1 MWLLIKFNN
10 NKENPFKLFKV
21 PSRISEIEFGPEV
34 NGELETRW
42 TISIDSPFE
51 LRRYLI
57 RSTGY
62 KGFITSISNNYGVT
76 ECFYDLTVYKFFE
89 DDSDYHDFCLDYKYN
104 SQSDASL
111 PNIED
116 NPNIITRLEIL
127 DNLYKNAFTEFY
139 HKYIDEYNIG
149 NVNHICF
156 EFDEVSVNRE
166 KLLCIEDENKK
177 KRSKDKKSLLN
188 KETSSDN
195 IIVKFKN
202 NNYLNVKR
210 ENKGMDFSKILNI
223 DCGKIISDDIAASI
237 YGVAIKGLD
246 GRFRAFDKSKGTI
259 VDVTGTTFDSDDM
272 LWIIPCALKDIS
284 VGDVI
289 INAGNYVTVTKI
301 HSDGTFSVV
310 DPKASE
316 QKIAIPAK
324 NMFGFDFISKVFC
337 MTDGFIKPS
346 PDEPFGINP
355 LMLIAL
361 SNKENM
367 NDIMLFSMF
376 GGQNIDSSLLPF
388 LFMGRGDNSNIG
400 SMIIMSQLLNN
411 QKKDDAAAKKTDN
424 PFSVKTVPLGIKD
437 TETEPKTDP
446 SGTVICYEDNE

>member
-1 MWLLIKFNN
+1 MWLLVKFNN

-21 PSRISEIEFGPEV
+21 PSRISEIEYGPEV

-51 LRRYLI
+51 FKYYLAKSI
-57 RSTGY
+57 GY
-62 KGFITSISNNYGVT
+62 KGFIASISSNYGVT
-76 ECFYDLTVYKFFE
+76 EYFHDLTIYKFFE
-89 DDSDYHDFCLDYKYN
+89 NDSDYYNFFLDCMEN
-104 SQSDASL
+104 PQVDVNL
-111 PNIED
+111 PNIGD
-116 NPNIITRLEIL
+116 NSNIITRLEIL
-127 DNLYKNAFTEFY
+127 DDLSKDTFSEFY
-139 HKYIDEYNIG
+139 HEYVDEYNIG
-149 NVNHICF
+149 DVNHIYF
-156 EFDEVSVNRE
+156 EFDEVSVHRE

-223 DCGKIISDDIAASI
+223 DCGKIVSDDIAASI

-337 MTDGFIKPS
+337 MIDGFIKPS

-367 NDIMLFSMF
+367 SDIMMLSML
-376 GGQNIDSSLLPF
+376 GGQSIDSSLLPF
-388 LFMGRGDNSNIG
+388 LLMGRGDNSNIG

-411 QKKDDAAAKKTDN
+411 QKKDDMAAKKTDN
-424 PFSVKTVPLGIKD
+424 PFGVKTVPLGIKD

-446 SGTVICYEDNE
+446 SGTIICYEDNE

>member
-1 MWLLIKFNN
+1 MWLLVKFNN

-21 PSRISEIEFGPEV
+21 PSQISKIEYVTEI

-51 LRRYLI
+51 LQYYLAM
-57 RSTGY
+57 STGY
-62 KGFITSISNNYGVT
+62 KGFIASISSNYGVT
-76 ECFYDLTVYKFFE
+76 EYFHDLIIYKFFE
-89 DDSDYHDFCLDYKYN
+89 NDSDYYNFFLDCMEN
-104 SQSDASL
+104 PQVDVNL
-111 PNIED
+111 PNIGD

-127 DNLYKNAFTEFY
+127 DDLSKNTFTEFY
-139 HKYIDEYNIG
+139 NKYVDEYNIED
-149 NVNHICF
+149 VNHIYF
-156 EFDEVSVNRE
+156 EFDEVSVHRE
-166 KLLCIEDENKK
+166 KLLYIEN
-177 KRSKDKKSLLN
+177 KDKKKKKEGKKSSLK
-188 KETSSDN
+188 KETNSDN
-195 IIVKFKN
+195 ITIEFKN
-202 NNYLNVKR
+202 NSYLKVER
-210 ENKGMDFSKILNI
+210 ENKGMDFSKIFNI
-223 DCGKIISDDIAASI
+223 DCGKITSDDIAASI

-259 VDVTGTTFDSDDM
+259 IDVTGTTFDSDDM

-337 MTDGFIKPS
+337 MIDGFIKPS

-361 SNKENM
+361 SDKGNM
-367 NDIMLFSMF
+367 NDILMLSML
-376 GGQNIDSSLLPF
+376 GGQSIDSSLIPF
-388 LFMGRGDNSNIG
+388 LLMGKGNNSNIG
-400 SMIIMSQLLNN
+400 SMIMMSQLLNN
-411 QKKDDAAAKKTDN
+411 QKKNDTAAKKIDN
-424 PFSVKTVPLGIKD
+424 PFGVKTVPLGIKD

>member
-1 MWLLIKFNN
+1 MWLLVKFNN

-21 PSRISEIEFGPEV
+21 PSRISEIEYGPEV
-34 NGELETRW
+34 NGGLETRW

-51 LRRYLI
+51 FEYYLTKSI
-57 RSTGY
+57 GY
-62 KGFITSISNNYGVT
+62 KGFIASISNNYGVT
-76 ECFYDLTVYKFFE
+76 EYFHDLTIYKFFE
-89 DDSDYHDFCLDYKYN
+89 NDSDYYNFFLDCMEN
-104 SQSDASL
+104 PQVDVNL
-111 PNIED
+111 PNIGD

-127 DNLYKNAFTEFY
+127 DDLSKDTFSEFY
-139 HKYIDEYNIG
+139 HEYVDEYNIED
-149 NVNHICF
+149 VNHIYF
-156 EFDEVSVNRE
+156 EFDEVSVHRE

-195 IIVKFKN
+195 ITVKFKN

-223 DCGKIISDDIAASI
+223 DCGKIVSDDIAASI

-259 VDVTGTTFDSDDM
+259 IDVTGTTFDSDDM

-337 MTDGFIKPS
+337 MIDGFIKPS

-367 NDIMLFSMF
+367 SDIMLFSML
-376 GGQNIDSSLLPF
+376 GGQSIDSSLLPF

-411 QKKDDAAAKKTDN
+411 QKKDDTAAKKTDN
-424 PFSVKTVPLGIKD
+424 PFGVKTVPLGIKD

-446 SGTVICYEDNE
+446 SGTIICYEDNE

>member
-1 MWLLIKFNN
+1 
-10 NKENPFKLFKV
+10 
-21 PSRISEIEFGPEV
+21 
-34 NGELETRW
+34 
-42 TISIDSPFE
+42 
-51 LRRYLI
+51 
-57 RSTGY
+57 
-62 KGFITSISNNYGVT
+62 
-76 ECFYDLTVYKFFE
+76 
-89 DDSDYHDFCLDYKYN
+89 
-104 SQSDASL
+104 
-111 PNIED
+111 
-116 NPNIITRLEIL
+116 
-127 DNLYKNAFTEFY
+127 
-139 HKYIDEYNIG
+139 
-149 NVNHICF
+149 
-156 EFDEVSVNRE
+156 
-166 KLLCIEDENKK
+166 
-177 KRSKDKKSLLN
+177 
-188 KETSSDN
+188 
-195 IIVKFKN
+195 
-202 NNYLNVKR
+202 
-210 ENKGMDFSKILNI
+210 MDFSKILNI
-223 DCGKIISDDIAASI
+223 DCGKIVSDDIAASI

-337 MTDGFIKPS
+337 MIDGFIKPS

-367 NDIMLFSMF
+367 NDMILFSML

-388 LFMGRGDNSNIG
+388 LLMGRGDNSNIG

-411 QKKDDAAAKKTDN
+411 QKKNDTAAKKIDN
-424 PFSVKTVPLGIKD
+424 PFGVKTVPLGIKD

-446 SGTVICYEDNE
+446 SGIVICYEDNE